1 MVKFAERIEK
11 IPDDPLNEIMKLSS
25 DKEII
30 SFSLGS
36 PSKEAYPTDF
46 VIDITRKLLTE
57 NPTTMLSYGLQ
68 EGYEPLRR
76 NFIDH
81 IANERNIKADL
92 DNVLITT
99 GATQGIEL
107 VAQVL
112 IEKGDVVL
120 VESPTFFAALPVF
133 IKYGAK
139 LVPVKMDSDG
149 IDVEDLEYKLKRYNP
164 KLLYTIPTF
173 QNPTGI
179 TLSKER
185 RIAISQLSDRYN
197 TIVLEDDPYYDLRFV
212 GEHLLPIK
220 SYEKNENVIYLSSFS
235 KILAPGLRVGAIVA
249 NKNIIKKLILAK
261 SGADTNT
268 CILSQGICSEFL
280 ESGFYKEHLHN
291 IYPMYLNRLNKMI
304 ECINDFFPND
314 ITFVKPNGGL
324 FIWLGFSNDI
334 DTNSILKASSKK
346 YKVSYVPGDIFFLN
360 PTEGKNFIR
369 LNYSSN
375 DEFTIEQ
382 GMKRL
387 GMVFKDHIN
396 GLAFF

>member
-1 MVKFAERIEK
+1 
-11 IPDDPLNEIMKLSS
+11 
-25 DKEII
+25 
-30 SFSLGS
+30 
-36 PSKEAYPTDF
+36 
-46 VIDITRKLLTE
+46 
-57 NPTTMLSYGLQ
+57 MLSYGIQ

-99 GATQGIEL
+99 VATQGIEL

-280 ESGFYKEHLHN
+280 KSGFYKEHLHN